1 MPELGFGRLVAF
13 IAPQVLPSSFD
24 QHSVTTFWRL
34 RQRIWRRLFGWNK
47 TVGWMAPN
55 SCAELSG
62 PVFVQVSPRSGVRS
76 RWTRQPSCSVLEGQS
91 NVPSANHTGL
101 FLIGPRMPSGSR
113 RGAVHVGPPSAELII
128 MPHQRDG
135 FGPTL

>member
-13 IAPQVLPSSFD
+13 IAPQLLPSSFD
-24 QHSVTTFWRL
+24 QHSVTTIWRL

-62 PVFVQVSPRSGVRS
+62 PVFVQVAPRSEVRS

-91 NVPSANHTGL
+91 NVPSRSAMGL
-101 FLIGPRMPSGSR
+101 FLIGPKMLSGRR
-113 RGAVHVGPPSAELII
+113 RGAPQVLPPSAEVMS
-128 MPHQRDG
+128 MP
-135 FGPTL
+135 